1 MLRSGE
7 PGADQEIHAASV
19 PGITKVDVI
28 PIFPYTLVLVRF
40 STLLMERQ
48 ISDKSDGD
56 GGRDKSRGLVSQ

>member
-1 MLRSGE
+1 MQHPL
-7 PGADQEIHAASV
+7 